1 MSRIRSILHRAGARI
16 GRPSSPLGSVKYA
29 GVAIGLAIL
38 LVAAL
43 AVGAVA
49 AATFYDQY
57 GAHQERNAQAWA
69 ALTPA
74 VQSIQKSAMALLER
88 MLAP

>member
-1 MSRIRSILHRAGARI
+1 MRLTKAKSRS
-16 GRPSSPLGSVKYA
+16 K
-29 GVAIGLAIL
+29 
-38 LVAAL
+38 
-43 AVGAVA
+43 A
-49 AATFYDQY
+49 AA
-57 GAHQERNAQAWA
+57 ARS